1 MNKNI
6 KSVIV
11 LTIICIVVGAMLAVT
26 NFVTKPIIDESNRK
40 KSVESCFEVMEDAED
55 FEEIDLASFD
65 LPSTITN
72 VYKEKNGKG
81 YVFRMKT
88 SGYKSGLVIMCGINS
103 EGKITGVKT
112 LASGET
118 AGIGKK
124 TEEPEY
130 QNQYIGK
137 DQSLKEVEAISGATI
152 TSTAY
157 KKAIQ
162 DAFKAYNT
170 VKGGNK

>member
-1 MNKNI
+1 MNKNV
-6 KSVIV
+6 KSVII
-11 LTIICIVVGAMLAVT
+11 LTVICIVVGVMLAVT
-26 NFVTKPIIDESNRK
+26 NFITKPIIDEANRK
-40 KSVESCFEVMEDAED
+40 KSLESCFEVMSDASD
-55 FEEIDLASFD
+55 FEEVELSSFE

-72 VYKEKNGKG
+72 IYKEKDGKG

-112 LASGET
+112 LASEET
-118 AGIGKK
+118 VGIGKK

-130 QNQYIGK
+130 QNQYLGK
-137 DQSLKEVEAISGATI
+137 DKNLKDVEGISGATI
-152 TSTAY
+152 TSSAY

-162 DAFKAYNT
+162 DAFKAYST
-170 VKGGNK
+170 VKGGNN